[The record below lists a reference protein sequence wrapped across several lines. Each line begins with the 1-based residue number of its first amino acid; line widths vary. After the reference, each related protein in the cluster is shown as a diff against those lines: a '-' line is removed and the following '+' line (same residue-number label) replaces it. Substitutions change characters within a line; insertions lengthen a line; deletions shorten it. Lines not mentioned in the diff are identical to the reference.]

1 MDNAGAAGPAAFV
14 LIYAI
19 ATVLFLPGS
28 VLTLAG
34 GALFGPVLGTFLNL
48 TGATLGAALAYLVSR
63 HLASDWVAHKTG
75 GRLKQL
81 VQGVESEGWRFVAF
95 VRLVPLFPFNLL
107 NYALGLTRIPFW
119 HYVLASYVCMLP
131 GAIAYTYL
139 GYAGREA
146 IAGGESLIQKILL
159 GIALLAAVAF
169 LPRLV
174 ARLRR
179 GPMLDIAALKQR
191 LDAGEEVLVLDVRTP
206 GEFSG
211 ELGHI
216 AGARNIPLDAVS
228 ERSEELAAWRER
240 PVLLVCRTDK
250 RSAKAARILA
260 QQGLTDLQ
268 VVAGGMEAWNAAGL
282 PTER

>member
-1 MDNAGAAGPAAFV
+1 
-14 LIYAI
+14 
-19 ATVLFLPGS
+19 
-28 VLTLAG
+28 
-34 GALFGPVLGTFLNL
+34 
-48 TGATLGAALAYLVSR
+48 
-63 HLASDWVAHKTG
+63 
-75 GRLKQL
+75 
-81 VQGVESEGWRFVAF
+81 
-95 VRLVPLFPFNLL
+95 
-107 NYALGLTRIPFW
+107 
-119 HYVLASYVCMLP
+119 
-131 GAIAYTYL
+131 
-139 GYAGREA
+139 
-146 IAGGESLIQKILL
+146 
-159 GIALLAAVAF
+159 
-169 LPRLV
+169 
-174 ARLRR
+174 
-179 GPMLDIAALKQR
+179 MLDIAALKQR